1 MVILIVEDE
10 YLWIEAIQEELKDT
24 PKIPLPECSSLLQEF
39 VTYCLQSQGGMHF
52 FEVEDF
58 YELVESKKLT
68 REMWSDFEYDM
79 AKYGELIFG
88 AIEIHADFDEVN
100 DAIDCVVTCYQS
112 LPYYFE

>member
-1 MVILIVEDE
+1 
-10 YLWIEAIQEELKDT
+10 
-24 PKIPLPECSSLLQEF
+24 
-39 VTYCLQSQGGMHF
+39 MHF

-68 REMWSDFEYDM
+68 RDMWLDFEYDM

>member
-1 MVILIVEDE
+1 MVILIGEDE

-24 PKIPLPECSSLLQEF
+24 PKIPLSECSSLLQEF
-39 VTYCLQSQGGMHF
+39 VTCCLQSESGMYF
-52 FEVEDF
+52 FEVDDF
-58 YELVESKKLT
+58 YERVESKKLT